1 MAQCPSFPVTSGNGG
16 GVSRLKI
23 LVPSTQ
29 LQLMVVK
36 EECGPI
42 VARSSDFLKDNHKS
56 RVSM

>member
-42 VARSSDFLKDNHKS
+42 VARSSDFFK
-56 RVSM
+56 RQP